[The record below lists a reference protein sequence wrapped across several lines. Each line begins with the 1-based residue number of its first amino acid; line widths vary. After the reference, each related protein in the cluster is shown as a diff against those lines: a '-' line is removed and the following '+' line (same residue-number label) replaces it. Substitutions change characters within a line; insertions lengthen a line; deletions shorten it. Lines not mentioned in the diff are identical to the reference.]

1 MNQRNKRRR
10 AWQIKLAQKSIR
22 RQKRVAAPSD
32 ANTADIAE
40 TDLWRNQRLPRTLP
54 HIVQISA
61 QPCFL
66 CGTSDRWVWVED
78 DEVSYSIAFYE
89 QCSAHQTLTFQ
100 KRNVLFFAC
109 CQAFTRRNPN
119 FHFGSATLI
128 DGCVIPANLNIA

>member
-1 MNQRNKRRR
+1 VNQRNKRRR
-10 AWQIKLAQKSIR
+10 AWQTNLAQKSIR

-32 ANTADIAE
+32 ANTDIAD
-40 TDLWRNQRLPRTLP
+40 TDLWRTQRLPRTLP
-54 HIVQISA
+54 PIVQISA

-66 CGTSDRWVWVED
+66 CGTSDKWVWVED

-89 QCSAHQTLTFQ
+89 QCSAHQTLAFQ

-109 CQAFTRRNPN
+109 CQAFARRNPD

-128 DGCVIPANLNIA
+128 DGGAMSDNLVLT